1 MTPTLTQTPSG
12 WSFTLPHITA
22 NGYPSEASAFK
33 AAQAEIA
40 FMNFEG
46 ETIEDQLE
54 RLGL

>member
-1 MTPTLTQTPSG
+1 MTPALAQTPNG
-12 WSFTLPHITA
+12 WSFALPHITA
-22 NGYPSEASAFK
+22 NGYLSEAAAFK